1 MMYYS
6 ITINQR
12 FIMRAKSER
21 RLEAERLRLGEGLSY
36 NEISAKMD
44 ISKSTLSYWLRDLAL
59 TPEQQDRLEMRLQDN
74 RQGFAARAWPIN
86 RERHAS
92 ARRAAYQDGLDVV
105 SSLPEDRSVH
115 ELAFAMLY
123 LGEGTKAG
131 NRVLLGSTS
140 PDILRYTLWALRG
153 LYGVDESEMTCR
165 LHLIVA
171 AEHLE
176 PVLRAWW
183 AHQLGISLD
192 RFQPTTYDRRPR
204 DTTLTD
210 DYHGVCEVLRL
221 DTYLQQRILGVAYG
235 YLASLSGEKTQEKP
249 VGQDATDG
257 PVMGGTGLEPVDLGD
272 VNAAL

>member
-1 MMYYS
+1 
-6 ITINQR
+6 
-12 FIMRAKSER
+12 MRAKSKR
-21 RLEAERLRLGEGLSY
+21 RLEAERLRLDEGLSY
-36 NEISAKMD
+36 NEISTRMN

-59 TPEQQDRLEMRLQDN
+59 TPEHEERLKMRLQDN
-74 RQGFAARAWPIN
+74 RQSFAARAWPIN

-92 ARRAAYQDGLDVV
+92 ARRAAYQVGLDVV
-105 SSLPEDRSVH
+105 NSLPDDRSVH

-140 PDILRYTLWALRG
+140 PAILRYTLWALRR
-153 LYGVDESEMTCR
+153 LYDVAESEITCR
-165 LHLIVA
+165 LHLITA

-176 PVLRAWW
+176 PVLREWW

-192 RFQPTTYDRRPR
+192 RFHPTTY
-204 DTTLTD
+204 

-235 YLASLSGEKTQEKP
+235 YLASLSSEKTQKKP
-249 VGQDATDG
+249 AGQDTTNG
-257 PVMGGTGLEPVDLGD
+257 PAMGGTGLEPVDLSD